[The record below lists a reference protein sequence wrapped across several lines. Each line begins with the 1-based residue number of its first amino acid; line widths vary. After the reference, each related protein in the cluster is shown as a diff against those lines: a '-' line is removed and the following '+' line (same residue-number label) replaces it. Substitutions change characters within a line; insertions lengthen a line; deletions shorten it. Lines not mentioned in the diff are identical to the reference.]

1 METVK
6 LKKTKQNSYMLSY
19 NGEEYMYFDF
29 ADLIEGVIT
38 HVGLK
43 YEDEL
48 TKKQRKA
55 LIKATADGSTERLLC
70 ARITEMEKTLES
82 RKNTIKLLRA
92 EIVELKR
99 TF

>member
-1 METVK
+1 MVK
-6 LKKTKQNSYMLSY
+6 ITLRTTKNSYLLDVNDEGY
-19 NGEEYMYFDF
+19 EYFDVPS
-29 ADLIEGVIT
+29 LIEGVIT
-38 HVGLK
+38 HIGLN

-48 TKKQRKA
+48 TKRQRKA
-55 LIKATADGSTERLLC
+55 LIKATADGSTERLLS
-70 ARITEMEKTLES
+70 AQITEMKKTLES

>member
-6 LKKTKQNSYMLSY
+6 LETKKNNYMLTV

-29 ADLIEGVIT
+29 AELMEGVIT
-38 HVGLK
+38 HVGLQ
-43 YEDEL
+43 YADEL

-55 LIKATADGSTERLLC
+55 LIKATTDGSTERLLC

>member
-1 METVK
+1 MKTVK
-6 LKKTKQNSYMLSY
+6 LTTTKQNSYMLSY

-29 ADLIEGVIT
+29 QSLMEGVIT
-38 HVGLK
+38 HIGLK

-48 TKKQRKA
+48 TKRQRKA
-55 LIKATADGSTERLLC
+55 LIKATVDGSTERVLS
-70 ARITEMEKTLES
+70 AQITEMKRTLES

>member
-38 HVGLK
+38 HVGLQ
-43 YEDEL
+43 YEETAQGPD
-48 TKKQRKA
+48 KGHCRWQYR
-55 LIKATADGSTERLLC
+55 ATAMRQDYRDGKDSGV
-70 ARITEMEKTLES
+70 EKEHH
-82 RKNTIKLLRA
+82 
-92 EIVELKR
+92 
-99 TF
+99 

>member
-6 LKKTKQNSYMLSY
+6 LETKKNNYMLTV

-29 ADLIEGVIT
+29 QSLMEGVIT
-38 HVGLK
+38 HIGLK

-48 TKKQRKA
+48 TKRQRKA
-55 LIKATADGSTERLLC
+55 LIKATVDGSTERLLS
-70 ARITEMEKTLES
+70 AQITEMKRTLES

>member
-1 METVK
+1 MKTVK
-6 LKKTKQNSYMLSY
+6 LTTKQHSYMLSY

-29 ADLIEGVIT
+29 ADLMEGVIT
-38 HVGLK
+38 HVGLQ
-43 YEDEL
+43 YDGEL

-55 LIKATADGSTERLLC
+55 LIKATTDGSTEQLLC
-70 ARITEMEKTLES
+70 ARITEMEKTLQS
-82 RKNTIKLLRA
+82 RKNTIKQLRA